1 MSGQDFFFQHIEMVT
16 GRGARILFWHDLW
29 CGETPLK
36 TLFPVLFSCS
46 SNKTAYIESLLS
58 RIVEGEGRVWNLSFF
73 RDFNDWEMDE
83 LLNFFTLIHSKIPK
97 DESPDAMRWT
107 LRQHDKFDAKS
118 FYHALSD
125 QSDSKFPWKTI
136 WRVKTPRRVAFFVW
150 TAAWGKILTCNNL
163 MRRGYTMAGWYC
175 MCKSGWETGEHFLI
189 HCALASDLW
198 FVVLHSFGVCWVFP
212 NRIVDLL
219 FGWYNSF
226 RKHDSKV

>member
-1 MSGQDFFFQHIEMVT
+1 MI
-16 GRGARILFWHDLW
+16 GRWM
-29 CGETPLK
+29 
-36 TLFPVLFSCS
+36 SCS
-46 SNKTAYIESLLS
+46 IFS
-58 RIVEGEGRVWNLSFF
+58 
-73 RDFNDWEMDE
+73 
-83 LLNFFTLIHSKIPK
+83 LIHSKIPK